1 MAISTSQ
8 VVTPNPA
15 ANELLKRDVADKIR
29 NLTPSNA
36 ALMALVARGEMNN
49 GELRKSQKGLITKR
63 VAKAMRVEGFYYD
76 PIDTTVTVVSASSLA
91 VTLSAADY
99 SKILL
104 KSVWRNTRNN
114 TIGVCDARD
123 AANVIDFITVG
134 GTTFSV
140 QAGDTLEHLGNAYE
154 EGSESPYIIS
164 KDDDNYYNLC
174 QTFRF
179 PVKIAAEA
187 SVNPQLAGGNFW
199 ERIKKNNLVY
209 GMRLIEN
216 AMLWG
221 ERAASNN
228 KTSLTQLGVSVST
241 MRGMWNWAGASF
253 DAGGSFTPSKFRK
266 DLALALDE
274 SLDINKP
281 LIMFCGT
288 NTRAIMLEW
297 VNDKLMYSKESDLG
311 SKYGIDAKKFVTAK
325 NEIEVV
331 VHDSFNRSGN
341 DDKALIFSPED
352 WEYCYLEGMD
362 LRPNKD
368 IQDPSA
374 LAYEDEITGTLSM
387 LPADGGFGT
396 MKVTNIG

>member
-8 VVTPNPA
+8 VVTPNPSA
-15 ANELLKRDVADKIR
+15 TELLKRDVADKIR
-29 NLTPSNA
+29 NLTPANA
-36 ALMALVARGEMNN
+36 ALLALVAKGEMAN
-49 GELRKSQKGLITKR
+49 GELRKSQKGMISKR
-63 VAKAMRVEGFYYD
+63 MAKAMRVEGFYYD
-76 PIDTTVTVVSASSLA
+76 PISTTVTATAATDQALTFSAD
-91 VTLSAADY
+91 DY

-104 KSVWRNTRNN
+104 KSVWRNTR
-114 TIGVCDARD
+114 TGAIGIADARD

-134 GTTFSV
+134 STTFTANAADV
-140 QAGDTLEHLGNAYE
+140 LEHLGNAYE

-164 KDDDNYYNLC
+164 KTDDNFYNLC

-187 SVNPQLAGGNFW
+187 SVNPQLAGGNYW
-199 ERIKKNNLVY
+199 QRIKKNNMIY

-228 KTSLTQLGVSVST
+228 KTSLTQLGVDVST

-253 DAGGSFTPSKFRK
+253 DAGGSLTPAKFQT
-266 DLALALDE
+266 DLALALDD
-274 SLDINKP
+274 SLDINKT
-281 LIMFCGT
+281 LVMFCGT
-288 NTRAIMLEW
+288 NTRAIMLQW
-297 VNDKLMYSKESDLG
+297 LQDKLAYQTESDLKG
-311 SKYGIDAKKFVTAK
+311 KFGIDAKRFITAK

-341 DDKALIFSPED
+341 TDKALIFAPED
-352 WEYCYLEGMD
+352 WEYVYLEGMD
-362 LRPNKD
+362 LRPNTD
-368 IQDPSA
+368 IQSPSA
-374 LAYEDEITGTLSM
+374 LAFEDEITGTLSIM
-387 LPADGGFGT
+387 PAEGGFGT